1 MPKGYVILT
10 EVIRD
15 PEGMLAYG
23 RAAGPSIRDSH
34 AKVLV
39 VDRQPDVLEGEWPAT
54 QTVVLEF
61 TSVEEARTWYRSD
74 TYQAAAKIRHDAA
87 DSNVV
92 IVSGFD
98 ADIA

>member
-15 PEGMLAYG
+15 PEGMQAYS
-23 RAAGPSIRDSH
+23 RAAGPSIRESQ

-39 VDRQPDVLEGEWPAT
+39 VDRQPDLLEGEWPAT

-61 TSVEEARTWYRSD
+61 ASVEAARTWYMSD

-87 DSNVV
+87 ASNVV

-98 ADIA
+98 ADGG